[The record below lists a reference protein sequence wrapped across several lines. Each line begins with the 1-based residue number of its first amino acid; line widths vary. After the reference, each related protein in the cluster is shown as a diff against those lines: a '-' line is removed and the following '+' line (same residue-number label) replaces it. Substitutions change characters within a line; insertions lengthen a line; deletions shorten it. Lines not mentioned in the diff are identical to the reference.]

1 MAKWLLKTEPSEY
14 SLDQLE
20 RAKRSTWDGVSNALA
35 LKHLRSMAVGD
46 EIAIYHTGDEK
57 AAVGLAKV
65 VKATYPD
72 PKSDDAKQVVVDI
85 AFVSR
90 LKKPVTLATIKADKR
105 FANWALV
112 KMGRLS
118 VVPTD
123 EAQWIALLELAGQ

>member
-20 RAKRSTWDGVSNALA
+20 RAKRATWDGVSNALA
-35 LKHLRSMAVGD
+35 LKHLRTMAVGD
-46 EIAIYHTGDEK
+46 EVVIYHTGDEK

-65 VKATYPD
+65 VKAAYPD
-72 PKSDDAKQVVVDI
+72 PKGDDAKQVVVDI

-90 LKKPVTLATIKADKR
+90 LKKPVTLAAIKADKR

-123 EAQWIALLELAGQ
+123 ETQWTALLELAGE